1 MMVKLLSQEQYDLI
15 KDNLFNETN
24 YFLSIMDANNNWTLE
39 LSQVEQITNVDFFW
53 VKDLPEIEYKR
64 KVVSFPIRQN
74 N

>member
-1 MMVKLLSQEQYDLI
+1 MVKLLSQEQYDLI